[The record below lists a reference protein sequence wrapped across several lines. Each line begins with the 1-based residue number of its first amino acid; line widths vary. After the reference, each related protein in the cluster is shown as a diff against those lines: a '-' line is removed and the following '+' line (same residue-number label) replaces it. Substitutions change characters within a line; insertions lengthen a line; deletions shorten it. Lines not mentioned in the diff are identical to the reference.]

1 MPKNMTGGSGHKRS
15 KRGDGFRGLK
25 AKAGAMDLL
34 EVLLERAAI
43 GLEALA
49 KTKDGD
55 NKVQALKCLQVGRID
70 KMLGNGWCDVTCED
84 NKARRCHIRGILRSK
99 KGGAYMGRDSLVVVS
114 LEKPLEEVG
123 DSDEEGLVG
132 PGKMAAGVFAGSAFV
147 VGLFDD
153 DSKRDLKKAGI
164 NPTLFEIRDAEGKA
178 HDDYF
183 DRGEEVVEEG
193 MPRRARKLKEAERRK
208 LSGAA
213 AAGGGGG
220 SGSGGADAADE
231 ELNAD
236 DL

>member
-1 MPKNMTGGSGHKRS
+1 MTGGSGHKRS

-49 KTKDGD
+49 KTKDGET
-55 NKVQALKCLQVGRID
+55 KVEALKCLQVGRID
-70 KMLGNGWCDVTCED
+70 KMFGNGWCDVSCED
-84 NKARRCHIRGILRSK
+84 NKVRRCHIRGILRSK
-99 KGGAYMGRDSLVVVS
+99 KGGAYMGPDSLVVVS

-132 PGKMAAGVFAGSAFV
+132 PGKVAGGVFAGSAFV

-164 NPTLFEIRDAEGKA
+164 NPKLFEIRDADGKA

-183 DRGEEVVEEG
+183 DRGEEGEEK

-213 AAGGGGG
+213 AAGGG
-220 SGSGGADAADE
+220 SAAADDE
-231 ELNAD
+231 INAD